1 MKSFTASLS
10 LHFAAKKLGNISRH
24 PQNGKMTPVG
34 LVHDHY
40 FI

>member
-1 MKSFTASLS
+1 MKCFTATLS
-10 LHFAAKKLGNISRH
+10 LHLEAKELGSISRH

-34 LVHDHY
+34 LVQDHY